1 MEQVN
6 FGYVGDDGFT
16 IYRQCLEYAR
26 RRILLKK
33 SESELSEIVTETE
46 TLFEILVAM
55 AIKNG
60 YDVDAILKNPD
71 LRGETCYDIASRF
84 SEKISNNILNR
95 GIIVNSIRTDMMVRD
110 FKNPKLAI
118 QMMKMGFNPHIID
131 CDGKSQLDYYP
142 SSFESEEA
150 KRLLETFPRSI
161 HYSIDDVECPSD
173 CPAFSSAECP
183 SRFKKFVIKNGSLV
197 EMTDQKRIGSG
208 GFGMVFKEDFH
219 GEPMAMKCM
228 PMGKIIKRDFVNET
242 VSDVEKNIAELR
254 IQTAAVGSGVISP
267 VAFVR
272 QQNQEKDLNGKWIAK
287 NYNIYIY
294 PLYDCNLDELHG
306 NYFDQFT
313 EEMIGEIIHQCFI
326 RTGSKYKDLNIL

>member
-1 MEQVN
+1 MDQVN
-6 FGYVGDDGFT
+6 FDYVGDDGFT
-16 IYRQCLEYAR
+16 IFRQCLEYAR
-26 RRILLKK
+26 SRFVLKK
-33 SESELSEIVTETE
+33 SQSEWSTIITETE
-46 TLFEILVAM
+46 SLFDTLVAR
-55 AIKNG
+55 AIKNE
-60 YDVDAILKNPD
+60 YDINTILQKPD

-84 SEKISNNILNR
+84 SDKICNNILNR
-95 GIIVNSIRTDMMVRD
+95 GVNVNSIRTDLMVRD
-110 FKNPKLAI
+110 FRSPKLAV
-118 QMMKMGFNPHIID
+118 QMMKMGCNPHIID

-219 GEPMAMKCM
+219 GIPMAMKCM

-242 VSDVEKNIAELR
+242 VSDVEKNISELR

-313 EEMIGEIIHQCFI
+313 EEIISDIIHQCFI
-326 RTGSKYKDLNIL
+326 RTGSKYKNLSIL